1 MARWLTSELPGSGGT
16 LEASPSDFIVH
27 EIPSYLPSGQGEHLL
42 LEIEKVGL
50 TTPEAVKRLAH
61 ALSVREHEVGY
72 AGLKDKDARTRQW
85 VSVPWPVKQA
95 LPSLDGL
102 DLGDVRAISVDRHNN
117 KIRRGHQR
125 GNRFRL
131 TIRKV
136 PDGGLDRARAILLH
150 LSSSGVPN
158 AFGPQRFGRDG
169 DNVEQG
175 LAMLRGTSA
184 APKNRR
190 IRSLLL
196 SAVQSEVFNLV
207 LERRLEEGFFSRALE
222 GDVMQK
228 HDTGGLF
235 DVTDAATEQPR
246 VDRLEISATA
256 ALPGPKVRKP
266 TGGWSLE
273 AERAAA
279 EALGLDEALLSRL
292 DDGTRRVMRYPL
304 RGAEI
309 SADPDASD
317 AFVLDLSLP
326 SGAYATVLLAEIMK
340 PEGGVVL
347 RGGAK
352 WNG

>member
-1 MARWLTSELPGSGGT
+1 MTRWLTEDLPGSGGT
-16 LEASPSDFIVH
+16 LEATADDFIVH

-50 TTPEAVKRLAH
+50 TTPEAAKRLAP
-61 ALSVREHEVGY
+61 ALGVREHELGY

-85 VSVPWPVKQA
+85 ISAPWPVKRA
-95 LPSLDGL
+95 LPELATL
-102 DLGDVRAISVDRHNN
+102 DLGEVRVLTALRHGN
-117 KIRRGHQR
+117 KLRRGHQR

-131 TIRKV
+131 TIRHV
-136 PDGGLDRARAILLH
+136 PAGGLDRARAVLDRLVT
-150 LSSSGVPN
+150 LGVPN
-158 AFGPQRFGRDG
+158 AFGPQRFGREG

-175 LAMLRGTSA
+175 LAILRGDSRG
-184 APKNRR
+184 PSNRR
-190 IRSLLL
+190 IKSLLL
-196 SAVQSEVFNLV
+196 SAVQSEVFNRV
-207 LERRLEEGFFSRALE
+207 LERRLAEGLFTRALA

-235 DVTDAATEQPR
+235 DVTDPEAEQAR

-256 ALPGPKVRKP
+256 ALPGPKVRKA
-266 TGGWSLE
+266 TGGWTLE
-273 AERAAA
+273 TEAAVCAE
-279 EALGLDEALLSRL
+279 LGLDETLIAGL
-292 DDGTRRVMRYPL
+292 DDGTRRALRYPL
-304 RGAEI
+304 RGAEL
-309 SADPDASD
+309 AALPGAPD

-347 RGGAK
+347 RGGAQ